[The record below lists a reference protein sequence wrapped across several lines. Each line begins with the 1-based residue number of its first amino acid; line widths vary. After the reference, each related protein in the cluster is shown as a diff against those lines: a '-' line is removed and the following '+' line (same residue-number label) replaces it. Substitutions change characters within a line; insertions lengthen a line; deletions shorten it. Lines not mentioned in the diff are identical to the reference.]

1 MTLFTIL
8 IVLFVAA
15 ILLWILNTYIPMDR
29 KIKNILNAVITIV
42 VIGWLLKIFG
52 VFEYLKNIQI

>member
-29 KIKNILNAVITIV
+29 KIRNILNAVITLV

-52 VFEYLKNIQI
+52 VFDYLQNIKI